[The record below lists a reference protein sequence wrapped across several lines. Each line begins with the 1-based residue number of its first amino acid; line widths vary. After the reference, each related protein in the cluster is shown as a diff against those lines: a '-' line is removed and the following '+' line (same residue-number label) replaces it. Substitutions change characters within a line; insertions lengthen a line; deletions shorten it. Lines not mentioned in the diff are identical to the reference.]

1 MKVSQSPHLH
11 AKDSVSGI
19 MLLVFVALIPA
30 ALAGVWIFGF
40 RAALVLMVS
49 MASCV
54 LSEFAWQKLA
64 KKPVTVNDYSALVTG
79 LLLGLNMPATIP
91 LWMVLLGS
99 VFAIVVVKQL
109 FGGIGQN
116 FMNPALAARA
126 FLLASWPEEM
136 THWAH
141 PFSQLFVRVP
151 DGISGATPLAENA
164 PDFLLS
170 DLFLGNIGGC
180 IGEVCKPAILIG
192 AIFLLCK
199 KVISPVLPL
208 TYLGTM
214 MVIGTLA
221 GDHPLMVI
229 FSGGVMLG
237 AFFMATDYVTSP
249 VTKKGQVIAGLF
261 CGGINC
267 LIRYLG
273 AYPEGC
279 TYAILLM
286 NIVTPLIDRITAPRV
301 FGEVGAWQKLCSRKK
316 TK

>member
-19 MLLVFVALIPA
+19 MLLVFVSLIPT

-49 MASCV
+49 MAACV
-54 LSEFAWQKLA
+54 LSEYAWQKLA
-64 KKPVTVNDYSALVTG
+64 KKPITVNDYSALVTG

-91 LWMVLLGS
+91 LWMVVLGS

-126 FLLASWPEEM
+126 FLLASWPDEM
-136 THWAH
+136 TNWTQ
-141 PFSQLFVRVP
+141 PFRHLLVRVP
-151 DGISGATPLAENA
+151 DGITGATPLAENA
-164 PDFLLS
+164 PNFALY

-180 IGEVCKPAILIG
+180 IGEVCKLAVLLGAVFLI
-192 AIFLLCK
+192 CK

-214 MVIGTLA
+214 MVIGA
-221 GDHPLMVI
+221 FVGDDPMKVI
-229 FSGGVMLG
+229 CSGGVMLG

-286 NIVTPLIDRITAPRV
+286 NVVTPLIDRVTAPRV